1 MTDKKDYMTIEE
13 SKAQKDTSNAVFAGV
28 KTANGW
34 GTGKMV
40 TEQEYDAAV
49 KAFNDAPIL
58 KYRMEILEET
68 HLQVHLYR

>member
-13 SKAQKDTSNAVFAGV
+13 LKAQKDTSNAVFAGV

-40 TEQEYDAAV
+40 TGTG
-49 KAFNDAPIL
+49 I
-58 KYRMEILEET
+58 
-68 HLQVHLYR
+68 

>member
-13 SKAQKDTSNAVFAGV
+13 LKAQKDTSNAVFAGV

-49 KAFNDAPIL
+49 KAFNDATNGWE
-58 KYRMEILEET
+58 REINVWRSE
-68 HLQVHLYR
+68 Y